1 MKRLMFVRCAPPP
14 FLEHPPCRN
23 GLGFQLI
30 TNTKVL
36 IKSHLK
42 LLALGVAASQV
53 LVGTRRDGGWVLA
66 AQVSLGEAAADRH
79 CWSGRR

>member
-1 MKRLMFVRCAPPP
+1 MKKMMFVCRAPQPCW
-14 FLEHPPCRN
+14 EHPPGRN
-23 GLGFQLI
+23 GLGLQLI

-53 LVGTRRDGGWVLA
+53 LVGTRRNGGGVLA
-66 AQVSLGEAAADRH
+66 AQVSLGDAAADRH
-79 CWSGRR
+79 CWSARR